1 LIISGSP
8 RKKGDSMTLINEMIK
23 YLNGEVNIMKV
34 AFVVFKGMT
43 ALDFIG
49 IYDPLVR
56 LKTMGFIPKLDWE
69 ICSYSQQEV
78 DEFTGLKFSATK
90 TAADLSN
97 FDLVIIP
104 GGFGTRTLIKDT
116 NFLDWIK
123 TAKDCNLIASVCTGS
138 LLLGAAG
145 LLQDK
150 KATTHPNAF
159 TELKEYCQEVL
170 DERIVDEGNIITAR
184 GVSSSIDL
192 GLYLCEKLAG
202 YAVKEKIRKQMDY
215 KNQSIN

>member
-1 LIISGSP
+1 
-8 RKKGDSMTLINEMIK
+8 
-23 YLNGEVNIMKV
+23 MKV
-34 AFVVFKGMT
+34 AFIVFNGMT
-43 ALDFIG
+43 ALDLIG

-56 LKTMGFIPKLDWE
+56 LKTMDFIPKLEWE
-69 ICSYSQQEV
+69 ICAYSQSQIN
-78 DEFTGLKFSATK
+78 EFTSLKFTATK
-90 TAADLSN
+90 IEADLSN

-123 TAKDCNLIASVCTGS
+123 TAKDCDLIASVCTGS

-145 LLQDK
+145 LLK
-150 KATTHPNAF
+150 GKRATTHPNAF
-159 TELKEYCQEVL
+159 TELKGYCQEVL
-170 DERIVDEGNIITAR
+170 DQRIVDESSIITAR

-202 YAVKEKIRKQMDY
+202 YEVKEKIREQMDY
-215 KNQSIN
+215 GGYSIN

>member
-1 LIISGSP
+1 
-8 RKKGDSMTLINEMIK
+8 
-23 YLNGEVNIMKV
+23 MKV
-34 AFVVFKGMT
+34 AFVIFKGMT
-43 ALDFIG
+43 ALDLIG

-56 LKTMGFIPKLDWE
+56 LKTMGFIPELEWE
-69 ICSYSQQEV
+69 ICSYSQQEIN
-78 DEFTGLKFSATK
+78 EFTGLKFTATK
-90 TAADLSN
+90 TAVDLSN

-116 NFLDWIK
+116 NFLEWIK
-123 TAKDCNLIASVCTGS
+123 TAKGCDLIVSVCTGS

-159 TELKEYCQEVL
+159 TELEGYCQEVL
-170 DERIVDEGNIITAR
+170 CQRIIDEGNIITAR
-184 GVSSSIDL
+184 GVTSSIDL

-202 YAVKEKIRKQMDY
+202 YEVKEKIRKQMDY
-215 KNQSIN
+215 KN